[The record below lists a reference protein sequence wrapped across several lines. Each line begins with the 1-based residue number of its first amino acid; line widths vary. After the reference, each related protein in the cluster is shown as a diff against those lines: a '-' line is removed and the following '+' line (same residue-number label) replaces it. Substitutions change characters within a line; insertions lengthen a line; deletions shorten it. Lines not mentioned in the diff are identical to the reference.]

1 MMIQVQYTDGRHDM
15 VKAHILERLLDSHRL
30 ARFRRSAGWV
40 VVGKDPV
47 RRKTSALL
55 TPRPGDRRRVQA

>member
-1 MMIQVQYTDGRHDM
+1 MMIQVQYTDGRHDL
-15 VKAHILERLLDSHRL
+15 VKQQLLDRLLDSHRL

-47 RRKTSALL
+47 RRRTTGNLS
-55 TPRPGDRRRVQA
+55 PRPGDRRGIRA